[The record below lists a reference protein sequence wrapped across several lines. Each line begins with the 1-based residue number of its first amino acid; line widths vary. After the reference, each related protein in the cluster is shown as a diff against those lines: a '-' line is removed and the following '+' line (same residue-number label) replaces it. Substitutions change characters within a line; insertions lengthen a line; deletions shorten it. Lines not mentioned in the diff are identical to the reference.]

1 MRFKDKYISF
11 FRRGACLLLAAC
23 LSLGA
28 LSGCALMV
36 SEKEGTEI
44 IMDTIVTINIAAKA
58 ERIVYDAEDQ
68 GGSKSFFWDRAYDIY
83 HELIGLGKDLEKKE
97 LSRFEPE
104 SEIYKIN
111 ASAGDPEG
119 YPLSEEMEEIL
130 KTCLEI
136 SDKTDGAFDIS
147 IGALIDLWNIEG
159 AVKEESEFRVP
170 SGEEIKK
177 ALSKCGYEKIK
188 IDNHRIFIPEGMILD
203 LGAVG
208 KGIYLDRTG
217 IREDDILR
225 GTVSAGGSIRTIGS
239 KPDGKPWYIAITDPF
254 KKGTSITMTPVTGDA
269 LVSTSGNYE
278 RYIDLDGTRYHH
290 ILDPATG
297 KCADSGF
304 VSVTVILPE
313 KEGERRGLLT
323 DALST
328 AIFILGEDFGEKV
341 VKEHGAKVI
350 MIRDD
355 GEIVEFG
362 N

>member
-1 MRFKDKYISF
+1 MRFKDKYRAF
-11 FRRGACLLLAAC
+11 FRRSLTLLCIAGL
-23 LSLGA
+23 LISS
-28 LSGCALMV
+28 LSGCAAFI
-36 SEKEGTEI
+36 SEKEGSEI
-44 IMDTIVTINIAAKA
+44 IMDTIVSINIAAKA
-58 ERIVYDAEDQ
+58 ERIVYDTEAQ

-83 HELIGLGKDLEKKE
+83 HELIGLGEDLEEKE

-111 ASAGDPEG
+111 ASAGDPKG

-130 KTCLEI
+130 KISLEI

-159 AVKEESEFRVP
+159 AVKEESEFKVP
-170 SGEEIKK
+170 SDEEIKK
-177 ALSKCGYEKIK
+177 ALDKCGYEKIK
-188 IDNHRIFIPEGMILD
+188 IDNHRIYIPEGMILD

-208 KGIYLDRTG
+208 KGIYLDAVGRG
-217 IREDDILR
+217 GKDILR

-254 KKGTSITMTPVTGDA
+254 KKGTCIMMTPIEGDG
-269 LVSTSGNYE
+269 LVSTSGDYE
-278 RYIDLDGTRYHH
+278 RFVEFEGTRYHH
-290 ILDPATG
+290 ILDPGTG
-297 KCADSGF
+297 RCADSGLS
-304 VSVTVILPE
+304 SVTVILPE

-341 VKEHGAKVI
+341 VKEYGAKVI
-350 MIRDD
+350 LIRHD
-355 GEIVEFG
+355 GEIVEIG